1 MHWSNKERQAFQ
13 ASKKL
18 LTSAFRPSEKP
29 IAYASR
35 TLSPAEKGYSQLEKE
50 GLACVYG
57 VKKFHE
63 YLFGRMFFLYTDHK
77 PLLGLLDEQKP
88 IPAQAS
94 ARIQRWALTLEM
106 YQYHLKFK
114 SSDKNAN
121 ADALS
126 RLPLTADHPPTP
138 LPAELVLMMEAL
150 DEDMPVSA
158 QQIRRWTQRDPTL
171 SRVMQFVRKGWPSTV
186 LDERLKIFERK
197 KLELSCQD
205 HCLLW
210 GSRVIV
216 PPQGREAILRQLHSS
231 HPGVVRMKH
240 HLAQNYV
247 WFRTFLPNGDIVD
260 ETCTTSISQ

>member
-1 MHWSNKERQAFQ
+1 MISI
-13 ASKKL
+13 L
-18 LTSAFRPSEKP
+18 
-29 IAYASR
+29 ASR

-94 ARIQRWALTLEM
+94 VRIQRWALTLEM
-106 YQYHLKFK
+106 YQYHLKLK
-114 SSDKNAN
+114 SSDKNAD

-150 DEDMPVSA
+150 DEDMHSRLEGGLKE
-158 QQIRRWTQRDPTL
+158 IQRYPE
-171 SRVMQFVRKGWPSTV
+171 SCSSKGMAVYCVR
-186 LDERLKIFERK
+186 
-197 KLELSCQD
+197 
-205 HCLLW
+205 
-210 GSRVIV
+210 
-216 PPQGREAILRQLHSS
+216 
-231 HPGVVRMKH
+231 
-240 HLAQNYV
+240 
-247 WFRTFLPNGDIVD
+247 
-260 ETCTTSISQ
+260 